1 MPKKTV
7 YVKQIKNPR
16 TFDRPQINIKKE
28 LHDKKQIKP
37 SEIFEG
43 YSKKKK

>member
-16 TFDRPQINIKKE
+16 TYDRPQINIKKE
-28 LHDKKQIKP
+28 LDKDKVIKP